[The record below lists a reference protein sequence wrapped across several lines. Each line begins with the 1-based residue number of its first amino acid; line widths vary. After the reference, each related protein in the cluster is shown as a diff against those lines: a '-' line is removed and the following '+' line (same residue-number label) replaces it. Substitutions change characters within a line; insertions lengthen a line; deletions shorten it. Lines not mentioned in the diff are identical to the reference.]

1 MTPNDFF
8 ALVIAIYSIHMF
20 MIIAI
25 FVGWFFIFVSHI
37 RYHNLLNLVEY
48 RYDLKSKSKR

>member
-25 FVGWFFIFVSHI
+25 FVDWFFIYVSHI
-37 RYHNLLNLVEY
+37 RYHNLFNFVEY

>member
-25 FVGWFFIFVSHI
+25 FVGWFFIYVSHI
-37 RYHNLLNLVEY
+37 RYHNLLNFVEY

>member
-1 MTPNDFF
+1 
-8 ALVIAIYSIHMF
+8 

-25 FVGWFFIFVSHI
+25 FVGWVFIYVSHI
-37 RYHNLLNLVEY
+37 RYHNLLSLVEY

>member
-8 ALVIAIYSIHMF
+8 ALVIATYSIHMF

-25 FVGWFFIFVSHI
+25 FVGWFFIYVSHI
-37 RYHNLLNLVEY
+37 RYHNRLNLVEY